1 MRSETLP
8 LKSAAPFGSQNP
20 QESDITHRPDGC
32 VPLGRVRHY
41 SSDKPQLDQ
50 KWIDQTHKKQWKP
63 PVLAMMRQ
71 YHCALSEYSSE
82 DNHRKAVSSPDMN
95 TCSGGVDIKCINDQ
109 EECRRMTK
117 QGFGY

>member
-1 MRSETLP
+1 MRRETLP

-63 PVLAMMRQ
+63 PVLAMSDGTI
-71 YHCALSEYSSE
+71 ALCQNILPRTITE
-82 DNHRKAVSSPDMN
+82 
-95 TCSGGVDIKCINDQ
+95 
-109 EECRRMTK
+109 RRYLALT
-117 QGFGY
+117 